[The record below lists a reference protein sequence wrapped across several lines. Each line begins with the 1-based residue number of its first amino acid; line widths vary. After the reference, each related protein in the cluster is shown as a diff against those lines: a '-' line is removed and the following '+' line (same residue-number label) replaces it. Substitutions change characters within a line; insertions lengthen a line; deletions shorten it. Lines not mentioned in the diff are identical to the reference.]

1 MYRHH
6 LLPEN
11 IRNRLC
17 VLSHLGGLFI
27 SLHTLTAR
35 PRGGMAHRILK
46 KKESRTVDQTTQRY
60 PHNHSY
66 LCQKIRGI
74 VFISRADGRRSTIVH
89 ARCGLP
95 IDEKTGV
102 RTRWIYVGAPSSFI
116 SFDCLVAIAT
126 PTRSHTLYFLRH
138 IPDAQFYPSGH
149 PISYFPSFLYSIF
162 VLCFTFFYCCYY
174 LSLNSLLFCIYYI
187 YCRYRVVYTVRPH
200 QKSN

>member
-35 PRGGMAHRILK
+35 PRGGMAHRILQ
-46 KKESRTVDQTTQRY
+46 KKESRTVNQTTQRY

-74 VFISRADGRRSTIVH
+74 VFISRTDGRRSTIVH

-95 IDEKTGV
+95 IDEKTGG
-102 RTRWIYVGAPSSFI
+102 RTQWIYVGAPSSFI

-126 PTRSHTLYFLRH
+126 PIKSHTLYFLRH
-138 IPDAQFYPSGH
+138 IPHAQFYPSGH

-162 VLCFTFFYCCYY
+162 VLCLTFF
-174 LSLNSLLFCIYYI
+174 LLLFVAIAVIICLCIHYCFVFITYI
-187 YCRYRVVYTVRPH
+187 L
-200 QKSN
+200 